1 MNFREHKNVFVKCVA
16 SRNPSNLEW
25 VIEEAGRQY
34 NLIDLQ
40 YSTTTNQNGA
50 IEYSALMLL
59 GEKEQNAEQIEH
71 KG

>member
-1 MNFREHKNVFVKCVA
+1 MNFREHKNVFVKCVT
-16 SRNPSNLEW
+16 SRNPQDLEW

-40 YSTTTNQNGA
+40 YSTTTHQNGT

-59 GEKEQNAEQIEH
+59 GEKENSNGQ
-71 KG
+71 